1 MDGVLV
7 DAKDWHY
14 RALNKALKDYG
25 HEISTEDHISLYD
38 GLPTREKLKIMS
50 ERISLDLSLHEEIFK
65 LKQDYTKEEIKKN
78 CEPSPQHI
86 SAVSKLKID
95 GYHIALAS
103 NSTRESIKL
112 LMQKSNLLDFFEFY
126 LSNED
131 VSKAKPDPEIYNVAI
146 KKLGLNPSECLI
158 LEDNENGIQAAIAS
172 GAHLLKIKNFQ
183 DVTYENII
191 QKIKNIEASD
201 A

>member
-1 MDGVLV
+1 
-7 DAKDWHY
+7 
-14 RALNKALKDYG
+14 
-25 HEISTEDHISLYD
+25 
-38 GLPTREKLKIMS
+38 
-50 ERISLDLSLHEEIFK
+50 
-65 LKQDYTKEEIKKN
+65 
-78 CEPSPQHI
+78 
-86 SAVSKLKID
+86 
-95 GYHIALAS
+95 
-103 NSTRESIKL
+103 
-112 LMQKSNLLDFFEFY
+112 MQKSNLLDFFEFY